1 MSIWAE
7 VKKALNSTLG
17 TDSFKPLNEIVEMEM
32 YTSNVGNQIDKVL
45 AKKYVGMPITTNP
58 RKKSI
63 KLGLGGQANVSLCV
77 VCSPSVSE
85 VVEGVI
91 KIKRS
96 STAST
101 SGTYQSE
108 FSFSFSPSGALSQCF
123 SIYDTTNTFAAGD
136 VITIEAY
143 VINPPAGSRFWISDF
158 ILRGTILPKGSIQI
172 MED

>member
-32 YTSNVGNQIDKVL
+32 YTSNVGDQIDKVL
-45 AKKYVGMPITTNP
+45 AKKHVGMPLTTNP

-63 KLGLGGQANVSLCV
+63 KLGLGGDANASLCV
-77 VCSPSVSE
+77 VCWPSVSE
-85 VVEGVI
+85 VVDGVI

-96 STAST
+96 STG
-101 SGTYQSE
+101 GTHQQE
-108 FSFSFSPSGALSQCF
+108 FYFSFSPSSAPIQEVNLYQ
-123 SIYDTTNTFAAGD
+123 TTFEAGE
-136 VITIEAY
+136 VLTIEAC
-143 VINPPAGSRFWISDF
+143 VINPPSGSSVSISDF
-158 ILRGTILPKGSIQI
+158 ILRGTILPKGSMQI

>member
-1 MSIWAE
+1 MSIWAA

-45 AKKYVGMPITTNP
+45 AKKYVGMSITTNP

-63 KLGLGGQANVSLCV
+63 KLGLGGQANASLCV
-77 VCSPSVSE
+77 VCGSSVSE

-96 STAST
+96 ST
-101 SGTYQSE
+101 GPIYKRE
-108 FSFSFSPSGALSQCF
+108 FSFSFSPGGELSQCVSLF
-123 SIYDTTNTFAAGD
+123 DATNTFEAGE
-136 VITIEAY
+136 VLTIEAY

>member
-32 YTSNVGNQIDKVL
+32 YTSNEESRIDKVL
-45 AKKYVGMPITTNP
+45 AKKYVGMPISTNP

-63 KLGLGGQANVSLCV
+63 KLGLGGQANASLCV
-77 VCSPSVSE
+77 ACMSSVSE
-85 VVEGVI
+85 VVKGVI
-91 KIKRS
+91 KIKMS
-96 STAST
+96 STGS
-101 SGTYQSE
+101 TYQRE
-108 FSFSFSPSGALSQCF
+108 FSFSPSDARKYVSLF
-123 SIYDTTNTFAAGD
+123 DATNTCEAGE
-136 VITIEAY
+136 VLTIEAY
-143 VINPPAGSRFWISDF
+143 VINPPAGSHFWISDF

>member
-1 MSIWAE
+1 MSIWAA

-32 YTSNVGNQIDKVL
+32 YTSNEGNQIDKVL
-45 AKKYVGMPITTNP
+45 AKKHVGMLITTNP
-58 RKKSI
+58 SKKSI
-63 KLGLGGQANVSLCV
+63 KLGLGGQANASLCV
-77 VCSPSVSE
+77 VSRSSVSE

-91 KIKRS
+91 KIKRH
-96 STAST
+96 STV
-101 SGTYQSE
+101 GPHQQWEY
-108 FSFSFSPSGALSQCF
+108 SFSFSPSGELSQCVSLF
-123 SIYDTTNTFAAGD
+123 GATNTFEAGE
-136 VITIEAY
+136 VLTIEAY

>member
-45 AKKYVGMPITTNP
+45 AKKYVGMPMTTTP

-63 KLGLGGQANVSLCV
+63 KLGLGGQANASLCV
-77 VCSPSVSE
+77 ECRPSVSE

-96 STAST
+96 ST
-101 SGTYQSE
+101 SGTHNTE
-108 FSFSFSPSGALSQCF
+108 FHFSFSPSGEPIQYV
-123 SIYDTTNTFAAGD
+123 SIVGPPFEAGE

-143 VINPPAGSRFWISDF
+143 VINQPADFLCLISDF